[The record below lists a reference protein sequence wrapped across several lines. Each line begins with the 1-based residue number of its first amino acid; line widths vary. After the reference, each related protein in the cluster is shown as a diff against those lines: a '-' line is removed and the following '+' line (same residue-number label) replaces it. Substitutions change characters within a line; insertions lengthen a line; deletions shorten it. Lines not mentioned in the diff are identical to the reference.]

1 MPTRIFVSLAIAARL
16 ALALDYTYVP
26 IAGDGNIQTQLISTI
41 PTGIFIAN
49 NALATPFSISAAP
62 GTCGP
67 AGISP
72 CNALA
77 FGLSSGGQSVTLSV
91 SIPNATDVYTLMN
104 ALMPPSGAQIATIK
118 FVGSQGAS
126 LTFPLIAGQ
135 DIRDYY
141 QGAFANTLTNG
152 IPGVEA
158 LNALTCVDPTSCLGS
173 GGTGNVQTGN
183 RGTYV
188 ADEQHFSL
196 GTTFLGQ
203 TLTQIIITDT
213 FNGAAPVLLGA
224 TVGSL
229 GKPTITSGGVVPI
242 DSPVNTISSGS
253 WISIYGSNLAAA
265 TATWN
270 GDFPRTLAG
279 TSVTIDNKPAYLWYV
294 SPTQINLQVPDDS
307 ATGTIT
313 VTVTTPV
320 GSASSTATLAAYAP
334 SFSLFNAKYPAA
346 IVMTPGSPGNSGAG
360 YDIIGPTGVFP
371 FPSRPVKPG
380 EILILFGVGFGPT
393 NPPVPAGQL
402 FLGAAPSVTQPQISI
417 GNMPASVLFAG
428 IVEAGL
434 FQFNVIV
441 PNAPSGDQILTA
453 SVAGVSTPSGV
464 YVTLQ

>member
-1 MPTRIFVSLAIAARL
+1 MRTKLFLSLAMLARL
-16 ALALDYTYVP
+16 AFALDYTYVP
-26 IAGDGNIQTQLISTI
+26 IPGDANTQTQLISAI
-41 PTGIFIAN
+41 PTGIFTAN

-62 GTCGP
+62 GKCGP

-77 FGLSSGGQSVTLSV
+77 FGFSQSGQSVTLAVSV
-91 SIPNATDVYTLMN
+91 ADATDVYTLMN
-104 ALMPPSGAQIATIK
+104 ALMPPPGAQIATIR
-118 FVGSQGAS
+118 FVGSQGAT

-135 DIRDYY
+135 NIRDYY
-141 QGAFANTLTNG
+141 QGVFADTLTNG

-203 TLTQIIITDT
+203 TLTQIVITDT
-213 FNGAAPVLLGA
+213 TNGAAPVLLGA

-229 GKPTITSGGVVPI
+229 GQPSITSGGVVPI
-242 DSPVNTISSGS
+242 DSPVNTIQSAS
-253 WISIYGSNLAAA
+253 WISIYGSNLAAT

-270 GDFPRTLAG
+270 GDFPVSLGG
-279 TSVTIDNKPAYLWYV
+279 TSVTIDNRPAYLWYV
-294 SPTQINLQVPDDS
+294 SPTQINLQVPDDT
-307 ATGTIT
+307 ATGI
-313 VTVTTPV
+313 VNVVVTTPV
-320 GSASSTATLAAYAP
+320 GSASSTATLEPYAP

-360 YDIIGPTGVFP
+360 YDIIGPTGAFS
-371 FPSRPVKPG
+371 FPSRPVKAG

-402 FLGAAPSVTQPQISI
+402 FVGAAPSVTTPQIFI
-417 GNMPASVLFAG
+417 GGMPANVLFAG

-434 FQFNVIV
+434 FQFNIVV
-441 PNAPSGDQILTA
+441 PNAPGGDQILTA
-453 SVAGVSTPSGV
+453 SVGGAATPAGV

>member
-1 MPTRIFVSLAIAARL
+1 MRTRIFVGLAMLARL
-16 ALALDYTYVP
+16 AFALDYTYVP
-26 IAGDGNIQTQLISTI
+26 VPGDANIETQLISTI
-41 PTGIFIAN
+41 PTGIFTAN

-62 GTCGP
+62 GKCGP

-77 FGLSSGGQSVTLSV
+77 FGFSQSGQSVTLTVSV
-91 SIPNATDVYTLMN
+91 ANATDVYTLMN
-104 ALMPPSGAQIATIK
+104 ALMPPPGAQIATIK

-135 DIRDYY
+135 NIRDYY
-141 QGAFANTLTNG
+141 QGVFADTLTNG
-152 IPGVEA
+152 IPGVNA

-203 TLTQIIITDT
+203 TLTQIVITDT
-213 FNGAAPVLLGA
+213 TNGAAPVLLGV

-229 GKPTITSGGVVPI
+229 GQPSITSGGVVPI
-242 DSPVNTISSGS
+242 DSPVNTIESGS
-253 WISIYGSNLAAA
+253 WISVYGSNLAAT

-270 GDFPRTLAG
+270 GDFPASLGG
-279 TSVTIDNKPAYLWYV
+279 TSVTIDNRPAYLWYV
-294 SPTQINLQVPDDS
+294 SPTQINLQVPGDS
-307 ATGTIT
+307 ATGIVN

-320 GSASSTATLAAYAP
+320 GSASSTATLEPYAP

-360 YDIIGPTGVFP
+360 YDIIGPTGAFS
-371 FPSRPVKPG
+371 FPSRPVKAG

-402 FLGAAPSVTQPQISI
+402 FSGAAPSVTQPQIFI
-417 GNMPASVLFAG
+417 GGMPATVLFAG

-434 FQFNVIV
+434 FQFNIVV
-441 PNAPSGDQILTA
+441 PNAGSGDQLLTA
-453 SVAGVSTPSGV
+453 SVGGAATPAGV

>member
-1 MPTRIFVSLAIAARL
+1 MRTKNLVGLAMLARL

-26 IAGDGNIQTQLISTI
+26 IPGDGNIQTQLISTI
-41 PTGIFIAN
+41 PTGIFTAN

-62 GTCGP
+62 GQCGP
-67 AGISP
+67 TGTSP

-77 FGLSSGGQSVTLSV
+77 FGLSQSGQSVTLTVSV
-91 SIPNATDVYTLMN
+91 ANATDVYTLMN
-104 ALMPPSGAQIATIK
+104 ALMPPPGAQIATIK

-141 QGAFANTLTNG
+141 QGAFADTLTNG

-158 LNALTCVDPTSCLGS
+158 LNALTCVDPASCLGS

-213 FNGAAPVLLGA
+213 YNGAAPVLLGV

-229 GKPTITSGGVVPI
+229 GQPSITPGGVVPI
-242 DSPVNTISSGS
+242 DSPVNTIESGS
-253 WISIYGSNLAAA
+253 WISIYGSNLAAT

-270 GDFPRTLAG
+270 GDFPMSLGG
-279 TSVTIDNKPAYLWYV
+279 TSVTIDNRPAYLWYV

-307 ATGTIT
+307 ATGI
-313 VTVTTPV
+313 VNVVVTTPV
-320 GSASSTATLAAYAP
+320 GSASSTATLAHYAP

-346 IVMTPGSPGNSGAG
+346 IVTTTGPGNSGAG
-360 YDIIGPTGVFP
+360 YDIIGPSGAFP
-371 FPSRPVKPG
+371 FPSRPVKTG

-393 NPPVPAGQL
+393 NPPVLAGQL
-402 FLGAAPSVTQPQISI
+402 FSGAAPSVTTPQIFI
-417 GNMPASVLFAG
+417 GGMPATVLFAG

-434 FQFNVIV
+434 FQFNVVV
-441 PNAPSGDQILTA
+441 PNAGSGDQILTA
-453 SVAGVSTPSGV
+453 SVGGATTPTGV